1 MKILSDESQKRYNIM
16 KLQYHDGE
24 NTQTH
29 QHPQNITIVKVDK
42 NLEKELY
49 ISNKIDKIRFFHLY
63 FQTIHVK
70 TQLSYINSRST
81 ISLQQ
86 QKEEI
91 PLEYWER
98 IVSSDNTNTKTNT
111 ETDTF
116 KLVETSCNLTNSISI
131 EKYDEWFNKFDNKKE
146 ILSNIFNL
154 CLFILDGLQL
164 LQKNDILLLNF
175 SKSNLC
181 FNQFGKPFICKFNQ
195 CIEKSS
201 LNKISQITCNQDI
214 LYEPIEMFVMDFLI
228 KNTHIHSLSNHQI
241 ELIVKKYIEN
251 HSIISNIS
259 LHMREKY
266 YEDSVK
272 YLQVLKNKPLIQI
285 LNFLLNHAN
294 TWDNYG
300 FHIFFLKEVL
310 LNNANTIENTN
321 TILFITE
328 DSKVFWK
335 GFIDIFMKN
344 ILCNPNERHNIQ
356 QTKNVI
362 VEYLNTNTKYLH
374 I

>member
-16 KLQYHDGE
+16 KLQYHHGE
-24 NTQTH
+24 KTQTH
-29 QHPQNITIVKVDK
+29 QHPQNITIAKLDK

-63 FQTIHVK
+63 FQTIHIHIK
-70 TQLSYINSRST
+70 TQLSYVDSRST
-81 ISLQQ
+81 SSSRE

-98 IVSSDNTNTKTNT
+98 IVSSDNTNTDA
-111 ETDTF
+111 DTF
-116 KLVETSCNLTNSISI
+116 KLVETSSNLTNSIAI
-131 EKYDEWFNKFDNKKE
+131 DKYDEWFNKFDNKKE

-154 CLFILDGLQL
+154 CLFVLDGLQI

-181 FNQFGKPFICKFNQ
+181 FNQFGKPFICKFDQ
-195 CIEKSS
+195 CIEKST
-201 LNKISQITCNQDI
+201 LHKISQITCDQDI
-214 LYEPIEMFVMDFLI
+214 LCETIEMFVMGYLI
-228 KNTHIHSLSNHQI
+228 KNTHMHSLSNHQI
-241 ELIVKKYIEN
+241 ELIVKKYVEN

-300 FHIFFLKEVL
+300 FHTFFLKEVL

-321 TILFITE
+321 AIPFITE

-356 QTKNVI
+356 ETKNVI

>member
-16 KLQYHDGE
+16 KLQS
-24 NTQTH
+24 QTR
-29 QHPQNITIVKVDK
+29 QHPQNITIVKLDK
-42 NLEKELY
+42 NLENELY
-49 ISNKIDKIRFFHLY
+49 ISNKIDKIPFFHLY
-63 FQTIHVK
+63 FQTIHIK
-70 TQLSYINSRST
+70 NQLTYVNSNT
-81 ISLQQ
+81 TTPAIQQ
-86 QKEEI
+86 EEI

-98 IVSSDNTNTKTNT
+98 IVSSNNSNAN
-111 ETDTF
+111 TF
-116 KLVETSCNLTNSISI
+116 KLVETSSNLTNSISMYS
-131 EKYDEWFNKFDNKKE
+131 YDEWFNNFDNKKE

-154 CLFILDGLQL
+154 CLFVFDGLQI
-164 LQKNDILLLNF
+164 LQKHDILLLNF
-175 SKSNLC
+175 SKKNLC

-195 CIEKSS
+195 CIEKST
-201 LNKISQITCNQDI
+201 LNKNTRISCNQDI
-214 LYEPIEMFVMDFLI
+214 LYEPIEMLVMDFLI

-259 LHMREKY
+259 PHMREKY
-266 YEDSVK
+266 YEDSVQ
-272 YLQVLKNKPLIQI
+272 YLQVLNNKPLIEI
-285 LNFLLNHAN
+285 FVFLLNYAN

-300 FHIFFLKEVL
+300 FHMFFLKDVL
-310 LNNANTIENTN
+310 LNTTS
-321 TILFITE
+321 TTSSFITE

-362 VEYLNTNTKYLH
+362 VDYLNTKIKHLH
-374 I
+374 V

>member
-1 MKILSDESQKRYNIM
+1 MKILSDESQKRYNII

-24 NTQTH
+24 NSQTH
-29 QHPQNITIVKVDK
+29 QHPKNITIVKLDK

-49 ISNKIDKIRFFHLY
+49 ISDKIDKIPFFHLY
-63 FQTIHVK
+63 FQTIHIK
-70 TQLSYINSRST
+70 RQLSYVNSTST
-81 ISLQQ
+81 TSLRQ

-91 PLEYWER
+91 PLEYWEK
-98 IVSSDNTNTKTNT
+98 IVSSNNSNAN
-111 ETDTF
+111 TF
-116 KLVETSCNLTNSISI
+116 KLVETSSNLTNSISI
-131 EKYDEWFNKFDNKKE
+131 YNYDEWFNKFDNKKE
-146 ILSNIFNL
+146 ILSNVFNL
-154 CLFILDGLQL
+154 CFFVLDGLQI
-164 LQKNDILLLNF
+164 LQTNDILLLNF
-175 SKSNLC
+175 SKQNLC

-195 CIEKSS
+195 CIEKST
-201 LNKISQITCNQDI
+201 LNKNSQITCNKDI
-214 LYEPIEMFVMDFLI
+214 LYEPIEMFVIDFLL
-228 KNTHIHSLSNHQI
+228 KNIHIHSLSNHQI

-259 LHMREKY
+259 VHMREKY

-272 YLQVLKNKPLIQI
+272 YLQVLKNKPYIEI

-300 FHIFFLKEVL
+300 FHMFFLKEVL
-310 LNNANTIENTN
+310 LDNATATVP
-321 TILFITE
+321 TTVTSTPFITE

-356 QTKNVI
+356 QTKNVVI
-362 VEYLNTNTKYLH
+362 DYLH
-374 I
+374 INTKHLQI